1 MKNWPEPKKA
11 KNADRQA
18 KKSSNYDFVP
28 WLEPWISNRIFK
40 IVENLWKAF
49 DMFFVQ
55 SSIIID
61 ELVSTKE
68 EFDKLRKDLSEY
80 LVIGSSSTMSQLFST
95 LFEFTMNVDTAY
107 EEYQRI
113 IRQGWQIKQ
122 VVGILS
128 FEIFRQKPI
137 YR

>member
-1 MKNWPEPKKA
+1 M
-11 KNADRQA
+11 
-18 KKSSNYDFVP
+18 
-28 WLEPWISNRIFK
+28 
-40 IVENLWKAF
+40 ENLSKAF